1 MMDDAKG
8 RPEARISWEGD
19 SLGVLRGFPPD
30 VRSDVGSELRRLQTG
45 ERPLHSRPMP
55 SVGPK
60 AYEIRE
66 QDARAWY
73 RVIYLAR
80 LGDVIYVL
88 HCFEK
93 KSRKTPRADLD
104 LARRR
109 LRNVLL
115 RRREESQP

>member
-19 SLGVLRGFPPD
+19 SLDVLRGFPPD

-73 RVIYLAR
+73 RA
-80 LGDVIYVL
+80 IYVL

-115 RRREESQP
+115 RRREGSQP